1 MNQPNFQTDWEKRLQ
16 ELEAEVE
23 ASDSGTQNT
32 YQQTHS
38 EQDNFVEPS
47 PMSNGSSQF
56 SNKAS
61 AIASQVRN
69 WFNQLPII
77 GKIIVVVVGIG
88 ISFSLL
94 KTIFQLLTSILTLAI
109 LAGLGYAG
117 YQYFIG
123 SKNKS

>member
-1 MNQPNFQTDWEKRLQ
+1 MNQPNFQTDWKKRLE

-23 ASDSGTQNT
+23 ASANGTYN
-32 YQQTHS
+32 THS
-38 EQDNFVEPS
+38 QQSNFSEETKFAEPS
-47 PMSNGSSQF
+47 PMDSNKF

-94 KTIFQLLTSILTLAI
+94 KTIFQLVTSLLTLAI
-109 LAGLGYAG
+109 IAGLGYAG